1 MRPVVALYGPT
12 ASGKTA
18 TAVALAERGTGEV
31 VAADAMGLYAGL
43 PVLTAQPT
51 VDERARAPHRLVG
64 IWPLDHVGSVAE
76 YAALAHAA
84 IDELRAGGRLAI
96 LAGGSGLYLRA
107 ALVDLQLPPRVHERV
122 RLWCQDMY
130 DREGGEAA
138 HAELARRDP
147 RAAAAIH
154 PNDRRRVVRA
164 LELAHSGASL
174 QPAVD
179 RLWSDEL
186 RAPAHVFAL
195 DWPPDEL
202 TRRIEARTDA
212 MLAGGALDE
221 VRAMLRDGPEPST
234 TARTIHG
241 LADCLAHV
249 EGRITL
255 DECRR
260 RIVLQTRRYSRR
272 QRVWLR
278 RIPGVHLLA
287 GADGPE
293 RNAERILET
302 LTRP

>member
-1 MRPVVALYGPT
+1 MRPVVALFGPT

-18 TAVALAERGTGEV
+18 TAVALAERGGGEV

-43 PVLTAQPT
+43 PMLTAQPT
-51 VDERARAPHRLVG
+51 AAERERAAHRLVG
-64 IWPLDHVGSVAE
+64 VWPLDHEGAVGE

-84 IDELRAGGRLAI
+84 IDELRSADRLAI

-107 ALVDLQLPPRVHERV
+107 ALVDLRLPPRVDAATRQACEE
-122 RLWCQDMY
+122 LY
-130 DREGGEAA
+130 DRVGAVAA
-138 HAELARRDP
+138 HEELAQIDP
-147 RAAAAIH
+147 RTAQAIH
-154 PNDRRRVVRA
+154 PNDRRRVVRG
-164 LELAHSGASL
+164 LELARSGASL
-174 QPAVD
+174 RPAVD
-179 RLWSDEL
+179 RLWSEEL
-186 RAPAHVFAL
+186 RVPARVFAL
-195 DWPPDEL
+195 DWPPGEL
-202 TRRIEARTDA
+202 TSRIEARTEA

-241 LADCLAHV
+241 LAACLEHV

-293 RNAERILET
+293 RNAERILEM

>member
-1 MRPVVALYGPT
+1 VRPVVALFGPT

-18 TAVALAERGTGEV
+18 TAVELAERGGGEV

-43 PVLTAQPT
+43 PTLTAQPT
-51 VDERARAPHRLVG
+51 AEERARAAHRLVG
-64 IWPLDHVGSVAE
+64 VWPLDHEGAVGE
-76 YAALAHAA
+76 YAGLAHQA
-84 IDELRAGGRLAI
+84 IDELRARDRLAI
-96 LAGGSGLYLRA
+96 LTGGSGLYLRA
-107 ALVDLQLPPRVHERV
+107 ALVDLCLPPRV
-122 RLWCQDMY
+122 DAAT
-130 DREGGEAA
+130 REACEELYASEGALAA
-138 HAELARRDP
+138 HAELIRLDP
-147 RAAAAIH
+147 AAAAAIH
-154 PNDRRRVVRA
+154 PNDRRRVVRG
-164 LELAHSGASL
+164 LELARSGASL
-174 QPAVD
+174 RPDVD

-186 RAPAHVFAL
+186 RVPAEVFAL
-195 DWPPDEL
+195 DWEPAEL

-221 VRAMLRDGPEPST
+221 VRAVLRDGPPPSS

-241 LADCLAHV
+241 LADCVAYV

-255 DECRR
+255 EQCRE

-278 RIPGVHLLA
+278 RIPNVHLLA

>member
-1 MRPVVALYGPT
+1 VRPVVALYGPT

-18 TAVALAERGTGEV
+18 TAVALAERASGEV

-51 VDERARAPHRLVG
+51 ADERVRAPHRLVG
-64 IWPLDHVGSVAE
+64 IWPLDHVGAVAE
-76 YAALAHAA
+76 YAMLAHRT
-84 IDELRAGGRLAI
+84 IDELRAVDRLAI

-107 ALVDLQLPPRVHERV
+107 ALVDLQLPPRVDASV
-122 RLWCQDMY
+122 REACEALY
-130 DREGGEAA
+130 DAEGPLAA
-138 HAELARRDP
+138 YAELERLDP
-147 RAAAAIH
+147 AAAGAIH
-154 PNDRRRVVRA
+154 PNDRRRVVRG
-164 LELAHSGASL
+164 LELARSGASL
-174 QPAVD
+174 RPDVD

-186 RAPAHVFAL
+186 RVPARVFAL
-195 DWPPDEL
+195 DWPADEL

-221 VRAMLRDGPEPST
+221 VRAMLRDGPVPSS

-241 LADCLAHV
+241 LRDCLDHL
-249 EGRITL
+249 EGRTSL
-255 DECRR
+255 EECRT

-293 RNAERILET
+293 RNAERIQET